1 LRQWQ
6 LCLSEQQHSQQTAH
20 LRAERN
26 TMKRVKQ
33 QLRPMLV
40 ATGLCQQISDV
51 NEINTR
57 IIQEVATDI
66 GLLVKHTSDIRGKT
80 AKIQTLT
87 EKIEED
93 LDEIKAAVG
102 NYQNKLKTAVV
113 ENGTGPITEQVESR
127 AVNLRRYQ

>member
-1 LRQWQ
+1 MDIQSGTWKMARGIFEVLQKEIT
-6 LCLSEQQHSQQTAH
+6 S
-20 LRAERN
+20 
-26 TMKRVKQ
+26 KRKSV
-33 QLRPMLV
+33 
-40 ATGLCQQISDV
+40 T
-51 NEINTR
+51 EINTR

-87 EKIEED
+87 EKIDED

-102 NYQNKLKTAVV
+102 NYQNKLKTAIV
-113 ENGTGPITEQVESR
+113 ELENETVPAADHVESR